1 MLQIPF
7 WLPAG
12 DHFSSFILLK
22 FIVMDQTTISIL
34 GIRIDEPV
42 ATLTDLVVA
51 AVCFYAASRIY
62 RWKERNDLF
71 FYLKYYFLTM
81 GLATTMGG
89 LLGHGFFYLFPFY
102 WKLPGWLMSMFSVM
116 LIERA
121 AIEHVTPLIGKKLAR
136 SFKIINLI
144 ELCTFVVVTYS
155 TLNFFFVEVHT
166 AYGLLFVVGSLQLF
180 NFYRTRNA
188 ASKYFLIAVAISAL
202 AALIFMNEIT
212 LGRWFNHFD
221 ISHTIMAFSAWFFYR
236 AAKELKLK
244 NG

>member
-1 MLQIPF
+1 M
-7 WLPAG
+7 
-12 DHFSSFILLK
+12 
-22 FIVMDQTTISIL
+22 VQTTVEIL
-34 GIRIDEPV
+34 GIRIDEPI
-42 ATLTDLVVA
+42 ATLTDLAVA
-51 AVCFYAASRIY
+51 AVCFYASYKIF
-62 RWKERNDLF
+62 RWKEKNDLF

-102 WKLPGWLMSMFSVM
+102 LKLPGWLMSMFSVM

-121 AIEHVTPLIGKKLAR
+121 SIEHVSPLISKRLAK

-144 ELCTFVVVTYS
+144 ELCTFVIITYS

-180 NFYRTRNA
+180 IFYKTKNE
-188 ASKYFLIAVAISAL
+188 ASKYFLIAVGISAI
-202 AALIFMNEIT
+202 AALIFMNEIAIC
-212 LGRWFNHFD
+212 RWFNHFD

-236 AAKELKLK
+236 AAKELKLQK
-244 NG
+244 REGIA